1 MTICTACGSDQNKAN
16 ARFCGECGTKL
27 SDLNPLVKAVIA
39 EGSKLAAKSLID
51 AVDKALHES
60 STPASFTA
68 SNGSVKTAIRLAT
81 ERALQSATSAAVKGL
96 VHSSSDGQ
104 SRDGNSKE
112 SKKIDRSR
120 RFSLPG
126 VDQLTREQDLA
137 LELPVEGNHLLIGGP
152 GTGKSVIA
160 LLRAS
165 RLVRTKKS
173 NVFLAY
179 NRLLIH
185 ASRALAPVPLAANTW
200 ISWFR
205 QNWREQMGQTC
216 PDLGKPYLLDWI
228 SIEKQIRDSEDI
240 PSPDHDYLV
249 IDEGQD
255 MPERFYL
262 ALADLGFKHIFV
274 VADFNQ
280 VLYPD
285 RSCNRKQLVDCLAK
299 DRRNVQDASAKKEC
313 LLDDSAII
321 QLKYNH
327 RNPGPV
333 ARLAN
338 YLCNQLDNP
347 QSTCPELRNDMRDAE
362 VPILYGYDPSN
373 PTNNLSSVARRIL
386 LTADRDPR
394 KLIGVL
400 CPTIEVRNQYKKEL
414 DDALA
419 LVRAR
424 LDYGDVRIELFDAS
438 QQAEPDFTQGGIVIL
453 TAQSCKGLEFDIV
466 VIADLD
472 WYRSDSGKVQL
483 LYVMVSRAYER
494 VILLRNLARS
504 CPLDEILP
512 ADEDL
517 LKRVM

>member
-1 MTICTACGSDQNKAN
+1 MTACTSCGSNQNKLN
-16 ARFCGECGTKL
+16 ARFCSECGEKL
-27 SDLNPLVKAVIA
+27 PELNPLLKAVP
-39 EGSKLAAKSLID
+39 S
-51 AVDKALHES
+51 
-60 STPASFTA
+60 
-68 SNGSVKTAIRLAT
+68 
-81 ERALQSATSAAVKGL
+81 
-96 VHSSSDGQ
+96 
-104 SRDGNSKE
+104 SKE
-112 SKKIDRSR
+112 PKKIDRSR

-126 VDQLTREQDLA
+126 VDELTPEQDLA
-137 LELPVEGNHLLIGGP
+137 LELPAEGNHLLIGGP

-165 RLVRTKKS
+165 RLVRTKKA

-185 ASRALAPVPLAANTW
+185 ASRALAPVPLVANTW

-205 QNWREQMGQTC
+205 QNWREQMGQAC
-216 PDLGKPYLLDWI
+216 PDQGQPYLLDWTA
-228 SIEKQIRDSEDI
+228 IERQTRKSEDI
-240 PSPDHDYLV
+240 PSPEHDYLV

-255 MPERFYL
+255 MPENFYL

-285 RSCNRKQLVDCLAK
+285 RSCNRKQLVNCLAK
-299 DRRNVQDASAKKEC
+299 DRRNVQNANSKKES
-313 LLDDSAII
+313 LLDESAII

-338 YLCNQLDNP
+338 YLCNKLDNP
-347 QSTCPELRNDMRDAE
+347 QSTCPELRNDMRAAE
-362 VPILYGYDPSN
+362 VPILHGYDPSN
-373 PTNNLSSVARRIL
+373 LTRNLSHVARRIL
-386 LTADRDPR
+386 LTADRNPR

-400 CPTIEVRNQYKKEL
+400 CPTIEVRNQYKREL
-414 DDALA
+414 DQALA
-419 LVRAR
+419 VVRDR
-424 LDYGDVRIELFDAS
+424 LDYGDVRIELFDSS
-438 QQAEPDFTQGGIVIL
+438 QQAEPDFTQGGIVVL

-472 WYRSDSGKVQL
+472 WYRNDSGKVQL

-494 VILLRNLARS
+494 VILIHNLAKP
-504 CPLDEILP
+504 CPLDVILP
-512 ADEDL
+512 VDEAL
-517 LKRVM
+517 LKRVT

>member
-1 MTICTACGSDQNKAN
+1 
-16 ARFCGECGTKL
+16 
-27 SDLNPLVKAVIA
+27 
-39 EGSKLAAKSLID
+39 
-51 AVDKALHES
+51 
-60 STPASFTA
+60 
-68 SNGSVKTAIRLAT
+68 
-81 ERALQSATSAAVKGL
+81 
-96 VHSSSDGQ
+96 
-104 SRDGNSKE
+104 
-112 SKKIDRSR
+112 
-120 RFSLPG
+120 
-126 VDQLTREQDLA
+126 
-137 LELPVEGNHLLIGGP
+137 
-152 GTGKSVIA
+152 
-160 LLRAS
+160 
-165 RLVRTKKS
+165 
-173 NVFLAY
+173 
-179 NRLLIH
+179 
-185 ASRALAPVPLAANTW
+185 
-200 ISWFR
+200 
-205 QNWREQMGQTC
+205 
-216 PDLGKPYLLDWI
+216 
-228 SIEKQIRDSEDI
+228 
-240 PSPDHDYLV
+240 
-249 IDEGQD
+249 

-299 DRRNVQDASAKKEC
+299 DRRNVQDANAKKER
-313 LLDDSAII
+313 LLDESAII
-321 QLKYNH
+321 HLKYNH

-338 YLCNQLDNP
+338 YLCHKLDNP

-362 VPILYGYDPSN
+362 VPILYGYDLSN
-373 PTNNLSSVARRIL
+373 PTRNLSSVARRIL

-400 CPTIEVRNQYKKEL
+400 CPTIEIRNQYKKEL
-414 DDALA
+414 DDALTV
-419 LVRAR
+419 VRSR
-424 LDYGDVRIELFDAS
+424 LDYGDVRIDLFDAS